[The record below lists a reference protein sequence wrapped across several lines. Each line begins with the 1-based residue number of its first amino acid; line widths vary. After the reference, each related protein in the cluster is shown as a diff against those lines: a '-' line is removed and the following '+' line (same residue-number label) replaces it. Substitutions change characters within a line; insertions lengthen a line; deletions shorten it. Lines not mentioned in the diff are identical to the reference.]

1 MIVPT
6 YTYGVILS
14 SVKKLGMAV
23 TQDADA
29 KRLAPW
35 IIQGEK
41 LLSKSKVRFWA
52 LWIVSFIIFPKI
64 NGLNP
69 ITNNA
74 PGVE

>member
-6 YTYGVILS
+6 YTYGIILS
-14 SVKKLGMAV
+14 DVKKLGMAV

-52 LWIVSFIIFPKI
+52 LWTVSIIKI

-69 ITNNA
+69 LLN
-74 PGVE
+74 P